1 MLALTRINGTIA
13 LAALILSVLWMIGQ
27 YYRDRTIF
35 TSLLFFIPSPVV
47 FILSCYCFVVAIVT
61 KKKASIFTFIAVAI
75 VSGVTVFHVEN
86 RFFVNDAAIGK
97 GQRARLVHW
106 NVFRGRLGWDAIEER
121 LQEMNAEIIVLNET
135 TPEFGRYIA
144 KNPYWRDYG
153 YFRAGNFAF
162 LGRGQFWRGR
172 WLEEMKDLRAYLFH
186 WKYQNR
192 EYKIIAAHLAS
203 NPLTPRDPLLKRLVH
218 HIAAI
223 EPDLVVGDFNAP
235 RRSGKL
241 APLPAGYMHAYE
253 TVGKGWSYSWPVP
266 VPLYAIDQCILGRNI
281 VPVRYRLES
290 TAVSDHRMQTL
301 DFALKD

>member
-1 MLALTRINGTIA
+1 MFAIMRINRAIA
-13 LAALILSVLWMIGQ
+13 VVALILSVLWVAGQ
-27 YYRDRTIF
+27 YYRDRTIM
-35 TSLLFFIPSPVV
+35 TSLFFFIPSPFV
-47 FILSCYCFVVAIVT
+47 FALSLYCLGVTIIT
-61 KKKASIFTFIAVAI
+61 KKKTFLFTFIAIVI
-75 VSGVTVFHVEN
+75 VSGIMVFHVEN
-86 RFFVNDAAIGK
+86 RFFVNDGAIVK

-106 NVFRGRLGWDAIEER
+106 NVFRGRLGWDAIEGR
-121 LQEMNAEIIVLNET
+121 LQEKNAEIIVLNET
-135 TPEFGRYIA
+135 TPEFGRYVA

-153 YFRAGNFAF
+153 YFRAGNFTF

-172 WLEEMKDLRAYLFH
+172 WLEEKKELRAYLFH

-203 NPLTPRDPLLKRLVH
+203 NPLTPRDPLLKRLVY

-241 APLPAGYMHAYE
+241 DPLPEGYLHAYE
-253 TVGKGWSYSWPVP
+253 KVGKGWSYSWPVP

-281 VPVRYRLES
+281 VPVQYKLES
-290 TAVSDHRMQTL
+290 TVASDHRMQTL